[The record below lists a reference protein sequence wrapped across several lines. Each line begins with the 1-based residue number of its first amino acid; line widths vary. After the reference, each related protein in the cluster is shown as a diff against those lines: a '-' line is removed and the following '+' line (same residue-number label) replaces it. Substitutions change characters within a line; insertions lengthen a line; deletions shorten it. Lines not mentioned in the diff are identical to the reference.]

1 MSNSVS
7 FLAHL
12 PVVPSLTSTIHNLH
26 AHQTSHSL
34 SGHPLSRHV
43 SSSQPKRSSR
53 AAPRKRV
60 RFNYTPSAS
69 TSPPPST
76 PSSNSGQSM
85 SSPSGST
92 VSEPVHG
99 VTVSQAISSGML
111 RQLPAIAIRDIET
124 LTPDMIEVVLG
135 KLFEARQWRAVLRV
149 FEAIS
154 QHPTIQ
160 DRLLPRLYND
170 AFLAS
175 MRVSSR
181 AASKQAYSIYEGL
194 ANAGRLR
201 QLRPKA
207 FNFLFV
213 CLCKSLMV
221 DEAKIVHESCRENG
235 FYLNRYSYN
244 SFLNACAKTNRVED
258 AFFALR
264 AMAESNITPDV
275 VSCNVIIACCVRG
288 DEIEVALSL
297 LHRMPLWGI
306 SPDIYSYNSVIN
318 GFRKARML
326 EQAFDLVASM
336 EIAAGIEPI
345 EGRRPVQ
352 TISTVRPVNVHHV
365 SNNLPDSNHHPNGN
379 PQSMQSNENKDHER
393 DAIEQ
398 KNDTNENLKGKK
410 GKGGE
415 AHDKLN
421 GSDVDEDE
429 FKPVRPDLV
438 TYNTLISGIAAA
450 NAPHLDRALAVQK
463 HMLKQRID
471 GNEVTYNALMAT
483 ATRSG
488 RVDEAFQIYDEM
500 LNLDLKTLNVEL
512 FTTLITLCGQAGQ
525 MERAFRVHE
534 EMIDAGISPSVVT
547 FNALLTACQRG
558 EREDAVDIAMDVL
571 KIMRDTPGC
580 SPDVIT
586 YSTLIDTVGR
596 DGRFEQMRFL
606 LETMKAEGLTPNF
619 VTYTSMISA
628 LCKFGQLDE
637 ALQLMREMEEQ
648 GIEPNVYTFSCL
660 VSGARRRKDMSR
672 ALQIVGMMRQKG
684 VALNNVTYALLIQ
697 ISARS
702 GQRRWID
709 RVLQEMELDAR
720 LVRSGKLPQI
730 RALLTGD
737 DVLDH
742 KHSKKTSQILSEI
755 FAMIASIFGERR
767 SDRSK

>member
-1 MSNSVS
+1 
-7 FLAHL
+7 
-12 PVVPSLTSTIHNLH
+12 
-26 AHQTSHSL
+26 
-34 SGHPLSRHV
+34 
-43 SSSQPKRSSR
+43 
-53 AAPRKRV
+53 
-60 RFNYTPSAS
+60 
-69 TSPPPST
+69 
-76 PSSNSGQSM
+76 
-85 SSPSGST
+85 
-92 VSEPVHG
+92 
-99 VTVSQAISSGML
+99 
-111 RQLPAIAIRDIET
+111 
-124 LTPDMIEVVLG
+124 MIDVVLR
-135 KLFEARQWRAVLRV
+135 KLVEARQWRAILRV
-149 FEAIS
+149 FEAIF
-154 QHPTIQ
+154 QHPAIQ
-160 DRLLPRLYND
+160 DRLLPHLYND
-170 AFLAS
+170 AFLAA

-181 AASKQAYSIYEGL
+181 AASKQAYSIYERL
-194 ANAGRLR
+194 VDAGKLR

-221 DEAKIVHESCRENG
+221 DEAKLIHKNCRENG

-345 EGRRPVQ
+345 EGRIPLQ
-352 TISTVRPVNVHHV
+352 SISTVRPSDTHHT
-365 SNNLPDSNHHPNGN
+365 SSNLPNSNHQLNAN
-379 PQSMQSNENKDHER
+379 PQSLLSNQIKDHEGES
-393 DAIEQ
+393 IEQ
-398 KNDTNENLKGKK
+398 KNDTNENLNGKK

-415 AHDKLN
+415 GHEKLN
-421 GSDVDEDE
+421 GGDGGEDE
-429 FKPVRPDLV
+429 FQPVRPDLV
-438 TYNTLISGIAAA
+438 TYNTLISGIAASKE
-450 NAPHLDRALAVQK
+450 PHLDRALAVQK
-463 HMLKQRID
+463 HMRKQGIE

-483 ATRSG
+483 ATRG
-488 RVDEAFQIYDEM
+488 GQVDEAFQIYDEM

-512 FTTLITLCGQAGQ
+512 FTTLITICGQAGQ

-534 EMIDAGISPSVVT
+534 EMIDAGINPSVVT

-558 EREDAVDIAMDVL
+558 EREDAVNIAMDVL

-586 YSTLIDTVGR
+586 YSTVIDTVGR
-596 DGRFEQMRFL
+596 DGRFDQVRIL
-606 LETMKAEGLTPNF
+606 LETMKEEGLTPNF

-637 ALQLMREMEEQ
+637 ALELMREMEGL

-660 VSGARRRKDMSR
+660 ISGAKRRKDMSR
-672 ALQIVGMMRQKG
+672 ALQIVDMMRKRG
-684 VALNNVTYALLIQ
+684 VTLNNVTYALLIQ
-697 ISARS
+697 IAARTA
-702 GQRRWID
+702 QRRWID
-709 RVLQEMELDAR
+709 RLLQEMELDLR
-720 LVRSGKLPQI
+720 LVRSGKLTEI
-730 RALLTGD
+730 RALLTSD
-737 DVLDH
+737 DILV
-742 KHSKKTSQILSEI
+742 KHSKMTSQILSEV
-755 FAMIASIFGERR
+755 FAMIASILGERR
-767 SDRSK
+767 SDRPK